1 MSDRRTILVV
11 EDEPAI
17 RRGLCDLLA
26 FHGHAPTPAE
36 DGAKAQRLML
46 SQPWDLVILD
56 VMLPHVDGVTL
67 CRELREARSGQAI
80 LMLTAKGSEADILA
94 GFEAGCDDYV
104 AKPFSLPQLV
114 ARVGALLR
122 RANPASARLVLGP
135 VRIDPDQLVA
145 TVGEDETELSPRDVE
160 VLTHLWTHRERVVDR
175 KELLL
180 EVWDFARVDR
190 VETRAVDM
198 HIAKL
203 RKKLAAVAGELEI
216 IETVRGAGYRLSR
229 SL

>member
-1 MSDRRTILVV
+1 MSERPTILVV

-26 FHGHAPTPAE
+26 FHGYAPTGAE
-36 DGAKAQRLML
+36 DGAVGRQLMM
-46 SQPWDLVILD
+46 QGPWNLVILD

-67 CRELREARSGQAI
+67 CRELREARPAQPI
-80 LMLTAKGSEADILA
+80 LMLTAKGSEADILG

-114 ARVGALLR
+114 ARVAALCR
-122 RANPASARLVLGP
+122 RSATQPAKLVLGP
-135 VRIDPDQLVA
+135 VEVDPGQLIA
-145 TVGEDETELSPRDVE
+145 RRDEVEVELSPRDVA
-160 VLTHLWTHRERVVDR
+160 VLEHLWTHRERVVPR
-175 KELLL
+175 SELLS
-180 EVWDFARVDR
+180 EVWGFARVDR

-203 RKKLAAVAGELEI
+203 RRKLAAVAGELAV

-229 SL
+229 NL